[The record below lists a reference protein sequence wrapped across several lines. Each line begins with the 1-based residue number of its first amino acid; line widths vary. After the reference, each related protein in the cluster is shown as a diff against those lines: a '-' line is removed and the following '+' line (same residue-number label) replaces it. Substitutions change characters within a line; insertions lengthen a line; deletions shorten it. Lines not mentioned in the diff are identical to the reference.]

1 MRDLTQETVRHALKP
16 GPSSHSA
23 QDDQCGSPGRRRG
36 WSPASGSA
44 RNRTHGAARRLRS
57 MRAASSI
64 AHRKRGERSSEMLTF
79 RERSAGQSPPVGRSS
94 RFFATHS
101 RTTSSRPL
109 QPRSQTDTSA
119 CAAGCWLRKTR
130 VRGGRTRGD
139 ADAKLDGAGHLAEPQ
154 PNRAYG
160 G

>member
-44 RNRTHGAARRLRS
+44 RNRTHRAARRLRS

-64 AHRKRGERSSEMLTF
+64 AHRKSGERSSEMLTF
-79 RERSAGQSPPVGRSS
+79 PERSAGESPPVGGRST
-94 RFFATHS
+94 FFATRS

-109 QPRSQTDTSA
+109 RPRSQTDLSA
-119 CAAGCWLRKTR
+119 CAARCWLRKTR

-139 ADAKLDGAGHLAEPQ
+139 ADAKLDSAGHLAEPQ
-154 PNRAYG
+154 PKRAYG